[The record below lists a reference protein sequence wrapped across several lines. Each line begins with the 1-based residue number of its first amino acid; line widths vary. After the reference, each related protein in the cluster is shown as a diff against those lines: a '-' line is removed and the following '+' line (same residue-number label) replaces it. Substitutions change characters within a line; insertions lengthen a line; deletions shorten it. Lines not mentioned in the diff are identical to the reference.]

1 MDTMTT
7 MTENTIEYS
16 ISRHA
21 KERYAQRILN
31 KEDNSEIQ
39 RFIIENEEK
48 IKTDINKM
56 IKYGNCIFSGK
67 QYTKDGKGN
76 LVNVFLKDTWVVLS
90 DPKSE
95 NVITL
100 YKIDL
105 GCGDDFNTQYISKM
119 MDKLNKNK
127 EDLMNAQIA
136 VEKESLMYKEMIN
149 DSQNQINEY
158 KAMIK
163 NLENLCVAYQ
173 DIIDNNMVKVSQ
185 SNREVADVVNK
196 LIGKKEF

>member
-1 MDTMTT
+1 MDTMIT

-105 GCGDDFNTQYISKM
+105 GCGDEFNFQYISKM
-119 MDKLNKNK
+119 LDKLNKNK
-127 EDLMNAQIA
+127 EDLLNAQID

-149 DSQNQINEY
+149 DAQNQINEY

-185 SNREVADVVNK
+185 SNREVADIVNK
-196 LIGKKEF
+196 LIGKREF

>member
-1 MDTMTT
+1 MDNTT
-7 MTENTIEYS
+7 MNETTIYN

-21 KERYAQRILN
+21 KERYAERILGKVEN
-31 KEDNSEIQ
+31 NEIQ
-39 RFIIENEEK
+39 RFITENEDK

-56 IKYGNCIFSGK
+56 IQYGDCIFSGR

-105 GCGDDFNTQYISKM
+105 GCGDDFNAQYVSKM
-119 MDKLNKNK
+119 IDKLNKNK
-127 EDLMNAQIA
+127 ESLMNAQLA
-136 VEKESLMYKEMIN
+136 VDNESSTYRNLIDEAEE
-149 DSQNQINEY
+149 QIKEY

-163 NLENLCVAYQ
+163 NLENVCEGYKMV
-173 DIIDNNMVKVSQ
+173 IENNTVKVTQ
-185 SNREVADVVNK
+185 ANREVAEVVNT